1 MLNAHPRRA
10 AAVIAAAAIALCSTP
25 GGIANAQIPSGMNM
39 EQMNAVLAA
48 PIAVAPGETTTV
60 DLGVPVQGG
69 YSGEGWDVHSAGT
82 VVTVT
87 APETPGASTV
97 VSFNALGQTRQ
108 VTLVTEQG
116 ATLPDAAAAPA
127 APAAPAP
134 AGDPAQPTEAVE
146 AGENPAPA
154 PGTSESAVRPAATTP
169 PRQPA
174 EHVDTAE
181 TRYIDLPATID
192 GNVLTVKLGAI
203 EAANLMREFNQVDQE
218 GVTLRYVDVNNQ
230 VIENVQRE
238 INTGELS
245 MTLTYPEGQTPDN
258 PFLIQVIGP
267 GNVAHAIV
275 RLTAAETEPAAR
287 TAVEAAA
294 VGPDD
299 APADSSGP
307 GRTLFLGGA
316 LAALLLL
323 GLALT
328 AVIRRPRA
336 AQNKPVA

>member
-25 GGIANAQIPSGMNM
+25 GGIANAQIPSGMNLG
-39 EQMNAVLAA
+39 QMNAVLAA

-116 ATLPDAAAAPA
+116 ATLPDPAASPA
-127 APAAPAP
+127 APASAV
-134 AGDPAQPTEAVE
+134 DPAQPEKADE

-154 PGTSESAVRPAATTP
+154 PGTSESAVLPAAMTP

-192 GNVLTVKLGAI
+192 GNFLTVKLGAI

-307 GRTLFLGGA
+307 GRVLVLGGA

-328 AVIRRPRA
+328 AVFRRAPA
-336 AQNKPVA
+336 TQNKPVA

>member
-1 MLNAHPRRA
+1 M
-10 AAVIAAAAIALCSTP
+10 IADVAIALISTP
-25 GGIANAQIPSGMNM
+25 GQTATAQIPSGMNM

-97 VSFNALGQTRQ
+97 VTFNALGQTRS

-116 ATLPDAAAAPA
+116 AALPAPGEAPGAAADA
-127 APAAPAP
+127 AAPAP
-134 AGDPAQPTEAVE
+134 AQAQAAPGAES
-146 AGENPAPA
+146 APA
-154 PGTSESAVRPAATTP
+154 AAAPESSALPAATTP

-192 GNVLTVKLGAI
+192 GNVLTVKLGAL
-203 EAANLMREFNQVDQE
+203 EAANLLREFNQVDRE
-218 GVTLRYVDVNNQ
+218 NVTLRYVDVNNQ
-230 VIENVQRE
+230 VIENVERE
-238 INTGELS
+238 IDTEALS

-258 PFLIQVIGP
+258 PFHIQVVGP
-267 GNVAHAIV
+267 GN
-275 RLTAAETEPAAR
+275 
-287 TAVEAAA
+287 
-294 VGPDD
+294 
-299 APADSSGP
+299 
-307 GRTLFLGGA
+307 
-316 LAALLLL
+316 
-323 GLALT
+323 
-328 AVIRRPRA
+328 
-336 AQNKPVA
+336 